1 MSNASIPADPHRGGG
16 WSPEFD
22 EGPHHR
28 AQIGCVLVANA
39 DLSEADYF
47 AMRPPGVG
55 VHFTRVPMRREV
67 GVAALAAMEHDLAAA
82 AAAMMPG
89 RDDLDVISYS
99 CTSGTFV
106 IGEERVIAQLRRL
119 NPRPRATTML
129 SACVA
134 ALHALGAR
142 RIALGTAYTPELTA
156 LEVEFL
162 TSKGFD
168 VARAEGLSLL
178 SDAEMNRVTPAWLAR
193 FAGALDSP
201 DADALFL
208 SCGALR
214 VLPVIEAIEAAID
227 KPVVFS
233 NQANFWHC
241 LRLAGIEDRIG
252 GVRPPVA
259 RTLTGSVAS
268 TRAPTLGRPE
278 RGRVL
283 AFPRRAT

>member
-1 MSNASIPADPHRGGG
+1 MSNIAVSVDLQREER

-22 EGPHHR
+22 EGPHRR
-28 AQIGCVLVANA
+28 AQIGYVLVANA
-39 DLSEADYF
+39 DLSEADFF
-47 AMRPPGVG
+47 AMKPPGVG
-55 VHFTRVPMRREV
+55 VHFTRVPMPREV
-67 GVAALAAMEHDLAAA
+67 GVATLAAMERDLAGAA
-82 AAAMMPG
+82 ASMMPG

-106 IGEERVIAQLRRL
+106 IGEEQVIAELRRL

-134 ALHALGAR
+134 ALEALGAR
-142 RIALGTAYTPELTA
+142 RIVLGTAYTPDLTA

-162 TSKGFD
+162 ASKGFD
-168 VARAEGLSLL
+168 VVRAEGLSLK
-178 SDAEMNRVTPAWLAR
+178 SDEEMNRVTPDWLAR
-193 FAGALDSP
+193 FASEIDVP

-214 VLPVIEAIEAAID
+214 VLPVIDVIEAAIA

-241 LRLAGIEDRIG
+241 LRLAGIDDRIEG
-252 GVRPPVA
+252 F
-259 RTLTGSVAS
+259 
-268 TRAPTLGRPE
+268 GRLFRE
-278 RGRVL
+278 H
-283 AFPRRAT
+283 

>member
-1 MSNASIPADPHRGGG
+1 MSNTAVSVDLQREAR

-22 EGPHHR
+22 EGPHRR
-28 AQIGCVLVANA
+28 AQIGYVLVANA
-39 DLSEADYF
+39 DLSEADFF
-47 AMRPPGVG
+47 AMKPPGVG
-55 VHFTRVPMRREV
+55 VHFTRVPMPREV
-67 GVAALAAMEHDLAAA
+67 GVATLAAMERDLAGAA
-82 AAAMMPG
+82 ASMMPG

-106 IGEERVIAQLRRL
+106 IGEERVIAELLRL

-134 ALHALGAR
+134 ALEALGAR
-142 RIALGTAYTPELTA
+142 RIVLGTAYTPDLTA

-162 TSKGFD
+162 ASKGFD
-168 VARAEGLSLL
+168 VVRAEGLSLK
-178 SDAEMNRVTPAWLAR
+178 SDEEMNRVTPDWLAR
-193 FAGALDSP
+193 FASEIDVP

-214 VLPVIEAIEAAID
+214 VLPVIDVIEAAIA

-241 LRLAGIEDRIG
+241 LRLAGIDDRIEG
-252 GVRPPVA
+252 F
-259 RTLTGSVAS
+259 
-268 TRAPTLGRPE
+268 GRLFRE
-278 RGRVL
+278 H
-283 AFPRRAT
+283 

>member
-1 MSNASIPADPHRGGG
+1 MSNIAVSVDLQREER

-22 EGPHHR
+22 EGPHRR
-28 AQIGCVLVANA
+28 AQIGYVLVANA
-39 DLSEADYF
+39 DLSEADFF
-47 AMRPPGVG
+47 AMKPPGVG
-55 VHFTRVPMRREV
+55 VHFTRVPMPREV
-67 GVAALAAMEHDLAAA
+67 GVATLAAMERDLSSAAA
-82 AAAMMPG
+82 SMMPG

-106 IGEERVIAQLRRL
+106 IGEEQVIAELRRL

-134 ALHALGAR
+134 ALEALGAR
-142 RIALGTAYTPELTA
+142 RIVLGTAYTPDLTA

-162 TSKGFD
+162 ASKGFD
-168 VARAEGLSLL
+168 VVRAEGLSLK
-178 SDAEMNRVTPAWLAR
+178 SDEEMNRVTPDWLAR
-193 FAGALDSP
+193 FASEIDVP

-214 VLPVIEAIEAAID
+214 VLPVIDVIEAAIA

-241 LRLAGIEDRIG
+241 LRLAGIDDRIDG
-252 GVRPPVA
+252 F
-259 RTLTGSVAS
+259 
-268 TRAPTLGRPE
+268 GRLFRE
-278 RGRVL
+278 H
-283 AFPRRAT
+283 

>member
-1 MSNASIPADPHRGGG
+1 MSNIAVSVDLQREER

-22 EGPHHR
+22 EGPHRR
-28 AQIGCVLVANA
+28 AQIGYVLVANA
-39 DLSEADYF
+39 DLSEADFF
-47 AMRPPGVG
+47 AMKPPGVG
-55 VHFTRVPMRREV
+55 VHFTRVPMPREV
-67 GVAALAAMEHDLAAA
+67 GVATLAAMERDLSSAAA
-82 AAAMMPG
+82 SMMPG

-106 IGEERVIAQLRRL
+106 IGEERVIAELLRL

-134 ALHALGAR
+134 ALEALGAR
-142 RIALGTAYTPELTA
+142 RIVLGTAYTPDLTA

-162 TSKGFD
+162 ASKGFD
-168 VARAEGLSLL
+168 VVRAEGLSLK
-178 SDAEMNRVTPAWLAR
+178 SDEEMNRVTPDWLAR
-193 FAGALDSP
+193 FASEIDVP

-214 VLPVIEAIEAAID
+214 VLPVIDVIEAAIA

-241 LRLAGIEDRIG
+241 LRLAGIDDRIEG
-252 GVRPPVA
+252 F
-259 RTLTGSVAS
+259 
-268 TRAPTLGRPE
+268 GRLFRE
-278 RGRVL
+278 H
-283 AFPRRAT
+283 